1 MLIGMC
7 KYKWGLNLKMNC
19 LEVGVM
25 GREQNIQVKVHKE
38 KDKQSVGNKI
48 LTNVIKFG
56 FLNIKM

>member
-1 MLIGMC
+1 
-7 KYKWGLNLKMNC
+7 MNC